1 MAVSPVSLQVAA
13 GIRIQGLTETFLGV
27 WLDQVDGM
35 VYTVSYEIVRMLNN
49 RDLPGVR
56 QKGSA
61 VRRNASWSRGIR
73 KLVCRF

>member
-35 VYTVSYEIVRMLNN
+35 VWRSSEGKCGQTECFVEQGHS
-49 RDLPGVR
+49 
-56 QKGSA
+56 
-61 VRRNASWSRGIR
+61 
-73 KLVCRF
+73 